1 MPRLDTLHEV
11 VKRAL
16 QKKGWIIT
24 DDPYELKVGKRSL
37 YVDLG
42 AERLISAEKDNQ
54 KIAVEIKS
62 FSGASDVRNLEEAL
76 GQFMLYHKVIARYE
90 PERKLYL
97 AVNEWTFQGIFS
109 EEIGQIVL
117 ADPTFSLCVFDDEK
131 EVIIQWIPQP

>member
-1 MPRLDTLHEV
+1 M
-11 VKRAL
+11 
-16 QKKGWIIT
+16 
-24 DDPYELKVGKRSL
+24 
-37 YVDLG
+37 DLG

-90 PERKLYL
+90 PERKLY
-97 AVNEWTFQGIFS
+97 NEWTFQGIFS

-131 EVIIQWIPQP
+131 EVII